1 MDPLWWIVGLAIL
14 AVIVVLLVRN
24 RGSSRAPSEDPAA
37 ERAAQE
43 QARIE
48 QEKRDQAGPGAG
60 SV

>member
-1 MDPLWWIVGLAIL
+1 MDPLLWIVGLVIL
-14 AVIVVLLVRN
+14 AAIVVLLVRSAG
-24 RGSSRAPSEDPAA
+24 RSRAASEDPAA
-37 ERAAQE
+37 ERAAHE